1 MDRDTTETPL
11 VVTVHPYSDAP
22 PAGLRLTR
30 LTLVGFKSFADR
42 TEFTF
47 EDPITGV
54 VGPNGCGKSN
64 LVDAIKWVLGER
76 SSKSLR
82 GKEMID
88 VIFAGSAGRKPS
100 GMASVTLTFENPRH
114 RPGTLEAP
122 VVAALELDDGATRAG
137 GTGFACP
144 SPEADAEEARAL
156 DVSSEADAAS
166 EDALPEPR
174 PEHDIHVS
182 DEDAEIAVEEG
193 ASEASVIITERRRIG
208 RPLPI
213 DTDEVEVE
221 RRLYRD
227 GKSQYLINGRLARLR
242 DIRDLFLDTG
252 VGADAYSIIE
262 QGKVDAMLLASPSE
276 RRTIFEE
283 AAGIAKYKQRRIEAQ
298 RKLERTEANL
308 VRTREQLDSTE
319 RRLRFVRGQAAK
331 ARRFKELDSE
341 HRSLRMLL
349 AFDQY
354 DAIRCDLHEVE
365 SSIEATESARNE
377 AAAAL
382 AQIESTKQQAELDRH
397 DLLQQQR
404 RFEDELRSA
413 EHERASAEQR
423 GAMAARSVDEAIRQL
438 DLERHRLDE
447 TAGQMDALE
456 TALERRREEIGSLGE
471 ALFESEQRLDG
482 ETRRRAE
489 ASSALVEQRNELAE
503 QRSVQT
509 EMEHNLVS
517 LRGSIHADDH
527 KIQSLG
533 EQRVALETRRAAR
546 AADRESIESQLG
558 DGAARLGAI
567 ESRIASLEDRLAQVR
582 ARAAALS
589 EDRQAR
595 SQRVTSLDQSVVRLD
610 SRRATLDEMARS
622 RVGLGEAVKA
632 VFDLH
637 EAGQGF
643 DAAIAPLAELIET
656 DVEHALHVELAL
668 GSLLQ
673 AVLVPD
679 VASTPSH
686 DQCERLPGRVTFLPL
701 APLDAQPQVEPSIG
715 DLLLMAGARLVELRP
730 LVRVREGSPHAELV
744 GSVLDRLLGSTML
757 VESVDAA
764 LLLAAGPMPAHR
776 FVTTDGALVERDG
789 CVTAGPPGAVDEGMG
804 LLQRHSELS
813 GLVSELADLR
823 ERLEAERTGLSHVDF
838 EVAQLESERSALEG
852 ELAEARRR
860 LVAEQTLADR
870 LSADLG
876 RSERELSS
884 LEAEVGQIA
893 SRIAGAEHNRSAL
906 RERAGKLERLL
917 AEQSERVAHI
927 ESALESLDR
936 TLHEAS
942 ERMSAARVEVGRLGE
957 QLASARREVSRLETE
972 SDALERKRDEAERH
986 LEQATQR
993 AEHYRSV
1000 IEEAGEQARA
1010 SGEASEKLRVDLGA
1024 LSAQVERATLHVGA
1038 LSRDLAEA
1046 RRAASTAD
1054 AAWHEHDARR
1064 RELQVRRETLEERT
1078 REELSLDLAGEY
1090 DDYRTLMAEP
1100 DLEAFD
1106 TREGAARA
1114 NVLRDEIKRL
1124 GNVNLDAIEEEAQLE
1139 EKNEELVAQVADID
1153 EARIRLATLIERLN
1167 IASREQ
1173 FGEVFEKIRE
1183 NFGGRDGMFRRLFG
1197 GGRAE
1202 VRLMG
1207 LTREVEGQKVQ
1218 TDEIDL
1224 LESGIEVIAKPPGK
1238 EPRSISQL
1246 SGGEKTLT
1254 AVALLMSIFRSKP
1267 SCFCILDEVDAAL
1280 DEANVGRFCSTV
1292 REFTDMSRFIVITHN
1307 KRTMQVADH
1316 LYGVTQQERGVSKRV
1331 SVRFDQVED
1340 DGRINA
1346 TGEAEQRAAAPV
1358 AVAPVVP
1365 APAAAPSSRP
1375 SAHLRKALV
1384 EMRGAP
1390 TEPARSDN

>member
-11 VVTVHPYSDAP
+11 VVTVHPHSEAP
-22 PAGLRLTR
+22 TPGLRLTR

-114 RPGTLEAP
+114 APGTLETP
-122 VVAALELDDGATRAG
+122 TDQSSGVAGAAACGGPLFGDVEAAEAACSSPSAIDD
-137 GTGFACP
+137 P
-144 SPEADAEEARAL
+144 AL
-156 DVSSEADAAS
+156 DS
-166 EDALPEPR
+166 R
-174 PEHDIHVS
+174 PHHDIHVT
-182 DEDAEIAVEEG
+182 DEEAEIAAEEG
-193 ASEASVIITERRRIG
+193 ASEASAIITERRRIG

-213 DTDEVEVE
+213 DADEVEVE

-262 QGKVDAMLLASPSE
+262 QGKVDAMLLASPGE

-283 AAGIAKYKQRRIEAQ
+283 AAGIAKYKQRRVEAQ

-331 ARRFKELDSE
+331 ARRFRELDSE

-354 DAIRCDLHEVE
+354 DAIRRDLHEVE
-365 SSIEATESARNE
+365 SSIDQTESARNH

-382 AQIESTKQQAELDRH
+382 AQIESTKQRAELDRH
-397 DLLQQQR
+397 DLLQKQR
-404 RFEDELRSA
+404 RAEDELRSA
-413 EHERASAEQR
+413 EHERASADQR
-423 GAMAARSVDEAIRQL
+423 GAMAARSVEEAARQL

-447 TAGQMDALE
+447 TAAQMNTLE

-471 ALFESEQRLDG
+471 ALFESEQRLDV

-489 ASSALVEQRNELAE
+489 ASGAQVEQRNELSE
-503 QRSVQT
+503 QRSVQA
-509 EMEHNLVS
+509 EMEHNLAS

-533 EQRVALETRRAAR
+533 EQKVALETRRAAR
-546 AADRESIESQLG
+546 AGDRESLESQLG
-558 DGAARLGAI
+558 EGAARLGAI
-567 ESRIASLEDRLAQVR
+567 ESRIASLEDRLAQLR
-582 ARAAALS
+582 ARAATLS
-589 EDRQAR
+589 DDRQAR
-595 SQRVTSLDQSVVRLD
+595 SQRVTTLDQSVVRLD

-622 RVGLGEAVKA
+622 RVGLADAVKA
-632 VFDLH
+632 VFDRRQS
-637 EAGQGF
+637 GQGF

-656 DVEHALHVELAL
+656 HVEHALQVELAL
-668 GSLLQ
+668 GPLLQ

-686 DQCERLPGRVTFLPL
+686 EACERLPGRVTFLPL
-701 APLDAQPQVEPSIG
+701 ESLDVQPRVENSIG
-715 DLLLMAGARLVELRP
+715 DLLLVAGARLVELRP
-730 LVRVREGSPHAELV
+730 LARVREGSPFADRVDAL
-744 GSVLDRLLGSTML
+744 LDRLLGRTML

-764 LLLAAGPMPAHR
+764 LLLAAGPMPGHR
-776 FVTTDGALVERDG
+776 FVTADGALVEADG
-789 CVTAGPPGAVDEGMG
+789 RVTAGPPGAVDEGMG

-813 GLVSELADLR
+813 ALVSELTDLR
-823 ERLEAERTGLSHVDF
+823 EQLDVERTGLSQVDS
-838 EVAQLESERSALEG
+838 EVAQLDSERSALES

-860 LVAEQTLADR
+860 VVAEQTLGDR
-870 LSADLG
+870 LAADLG
-876 RSERELSS
+876 RCERELAT
-884 LEAEVGQIA
+884 LEAEMGQIA
-893 SRIAGAEHNRSAL
+893 GRIAGAEQNRTAL
-906 RERAGKLERLL
+906 RERASKLERLL
-917 AEQSERVAHI
+917 GEQSERVSHL
-927 ESALESLDR
+927 ESALDALDR
-936 TLHEAS
+936 TLHEAG

-972 SDALERKRDEAERH
+972 SDALERRRDEAERH

-1000 IEEAGEQARA
+1000 IDEAGAQARAAAEAGEKWRTDLAGLSQ
-1010 SGEASEKLRVDLGA
+1010 RVEE
-1024 LSAQVERATLHVGA
+1024 STLHVGA

-1046 RRAASTAD
+1046 RRAAATAD

-1078 REELSLDLAGEY
+1078 REELALDLSGEY
-1090 DDYRTLMAEP
+1090 EDYRTLVAEP
-1100 DLEAFD
+1100 DLDAFD
-1106 TREGAARA
+1106 AREAAARA
-1114 NVLRDEIKRL
+1114 NVLRDEIRRL
-1124 GNVNLDAIEEEAQLE
+1124 GNVNLDSIEEEAQLE

-1207 LTREVEGQKVQ
+1207 LVKEVDGQKVQ

-1280 DEANVGRFCSTV
+1280 DEANVGRFCATV

-1346 TGEAEQRAAAPV
+1346 AGEDQRPAAPPVISTAAASPGPV
-1358 AVAPVVP
+1358 ASNR
-1365 APAAAPSSRP
+1365 PSSQ
-1375 SAHLRKALV
+1375 LRKALI
-1384 EMRGAP
+1384 EMRDTPIESAP
-1390 TEPARSDN
+1390 SNN